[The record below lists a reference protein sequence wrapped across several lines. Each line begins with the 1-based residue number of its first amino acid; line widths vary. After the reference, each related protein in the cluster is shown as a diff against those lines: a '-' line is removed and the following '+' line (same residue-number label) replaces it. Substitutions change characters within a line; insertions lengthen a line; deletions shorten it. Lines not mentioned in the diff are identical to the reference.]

1 MERIL
6 FKIKKKSKMQFD
18 SNKEIMN
25 SQSKKK
31 YYVLV
36 GNNKENIKLIDLFHK
51 EFIKLK
57 SPKYLGLDFEFNT
70 RKIALM
76 QINFESELSD
86 NFIFVFYPPDF
97 SKSQNQNL
105 INLLTDKKSIK
116 ILHGGE
122 SLDLP
127 YLFDDLL
134 KSKSDKTKF
143 ANNLVDTRY
152 LCETYYIQNKIDYKC
167 KIYYLLLK
175 MKVISQ
181 DKLDELLGNE
191 NEMGPIYDIII
202 DVNKLSHALLKYT
215 IYDVLFLPSLIKKF
229 PSTLLYNKLVP
240 QLTMTNFLEKKDVNS
255 NIKNIFEKISKM
267 NNYFINDG
275 GKKVKL
281 IDIYN
286 LMWYNI
292 SEANFLVLKEV
303 NYFKKFL
310 STLFKLFV
318 YYQLSQKFIIYQ
330 KNEIENDIKLEL
342 QINFLKKFMELYE
355 FSIKI
360 NNYITHNILILKI
373 KNI

>member
-1 MERIL
+1 M
-6 FKIKKKSKMQFD
+6 
-18 SNKEIMN
+18 
-25 SQSKKK
+25 
-31 YYVLV
+31 
-36 GNNKENIKLIDLFHK
+36 
-51 EFIKLK
+51 
-57 SPKYLGLDFEFNT
+57 
-70 RKIALM
+70 
-76 QINFESELSD
+76 
-86 NFIFVFYPPDF
+86 
-97 SKSQNQNL
+97 
-105 INLLTDKKSIK
+105 
-116 ILHGGE
+116 
-122 SLDLP
+122 
-127 YLFDDLL
+127 L
-134 KSKSDKTKF
+134 KSKSDKIKF

-152 LCETYYIQNKIDYKC
+152 LCETYYVQNKIDYKC
-167 KIYYLLLK
+167 KIYFLLLK

-202 DVNKLSHALLKYT
+202 DVNKLSHSLLKYT

-240 QLTMTNFLEKKDVNS
+240 QLTMINFLEKKDINS

-267 NNYFINDG
+267 NNYFINDS

-303 NYFKKFL
+303 NYFKKFV

-318 YYQLSQKFIIYQ
+318 YYQLSKKFIIYQ

-342 QINFLKKFMELYE
+342 EIDFLKKFMELYE

-373 KNI
+373 KEINK